1 MRGAALRSRNPQRC
15 CSSPSRSEAESLIGY
30 PLEMTSASVKGI
42 ALEVPE
48 NVVRLSLGIE
58 GVADLPAELLEVMAW
73 EIGRSILRKFISSS

>member
-1 MRGAALRSRNPQRC
+1 
-15 CSSPSRSEAESLIGY
+15 
-30 PLEMTSASVKGI
+30 MTSASVKGI